1 VIENLLLP
9 LPLHVLQVFVLQVF
23 VLQVFVLGFL
33 SFEHNKSI
41 MRRLSNRAEEPSA
54 VEDKVKAEDEINAA
68 YEDAD
73 NVIA

>member
-1 VIENLLLP
+1 MIENLLLP
-9 LPLHVLQVFVLQVF
+9 LPLHVLQVF

-41 MRRLSNRAEEPSA
+41 MRHLSNRAEEPSA